1 MFSPLHGSKIFQ
13 VSLVLSALSISDW
26 LVCILIGTIPGL
38 GKSLIVTT
46 VAYFTKPSL
55 RWLIIVGSTIILTLL
70 EGRLYPNFSQR
81 FSEKLVCLTQQA
93 FLEKLRQKHSV
104 IWVIRQNP
112 YLAWV

>member
-13 VSLVLSALSISDW
+13 VSLVLCITSSVVAFCYAITSNRTSALSISGW

-70 EGRLYPNFSQR
+70 EGRLYYDVVNSGPGFG
-81 FSEKLVCLTQQA
+81 
-93 FLEKLRQKHSV
+93 
-104 IWVIRQNP
+104 
-112 YLAWV
+112 